1 MSIRETGLVLDEK
14 GPYVVVRAEEGGN
27 CAGCGAKGHCHA
39 GSGGDKTVEAVNDAG
54 AHTGDRV
61 VISIPSADFLKA
73 AFQVYMVPVI
83 GILAGAAAGQ
93 FAGGGI
99 FGAEAAGSAAGVG
112 GLVGAVLSIFFVR
125 LWRSRNPEAGALR
138 PRVEKIL

>member
-1 MSIRETGLVLDEK
+1 MSIRETGLVLEEK
-14 GPYVVVRAEEGGN
+14 GPYVVVRADESGN

-39 GSGGDKTVEAVNDAG
+39 GGSGAKSVEAVNDAG
-54 AHTGDRV
+54 AQIGDRV

-73 AFQVYMVPVI
+73 AFQVYMVPVF

-112 GLVGAVLSIFFVR
+112 GILGAVFSIFLVR
-125 LWRSRNPEAGALR
+125 LWRRRNPEAGALR
-138 PRVEKIL
+138 PRVERIL